1 MRFLSYVFLSVCFSS
16 SIEAAPATKNS
27 ASKAVVSKN
36 IPVKNNVS
44 KNVVQKKTDPKKPES
59 KKEEPVKLIGQYKD
73 WIVQELVDKGK
84 KQAYMICTPKKS
96 TGKYDKRG
104 QVYLMI
110 SRQGDHKTGKDVVS
124 FVAGYAYKPSS
135 QVDFVFQDNKK
146 FTFFTQ
152 GERAWAPDDK
162 TDKDSVEAMKKGSLI
177 KIKGKSAKDTLTEDE
192 ISLAGFLA
200 AYKIYL
206 EKNKA

>member
-1 MRFLSYVFLSVCFSS
+1 MRFLSYVFFIVCFSS
-16 SIEAAPATKNS
+16 VVDAAPTTKNL
-27 ASKAVVSKN
+27 ASKAVVSKS
-36 IPVKNNVS
+36 VSS
-44 KNVVQKKTDPKKPES
+44 KNAPSKNIVQKKREN

-84 KQAYMICTPKKS
+84 RQAYMIGSPKKS

-104 QVYLMI
+104 QVYLLI
-110 SRQGDHKTGKDVVS
+110 SRQGDLKTGKDIVS
-124 FVAGYAYKPSS
+124 FAAGYTYKANA
-135 QVDFVFQDNKK
+135 QVDFIFQDNKK

-162 TDKDSVEAMKKGSLI
+162 TDKAMVEAMKKGSLI
-177 KIKGKSAKDTLTEDE
+177 KIKGKSTKDTLTEDE

-206 EKNKA
+206 EKNK

>member
-16 SIEAAPATKNS
+16 VVEAAPVTKNIP
-27 ASKAVVSKN
+27 SKAVVSKN
-36 IPVKNNVS
+36 IPAKTSPKNNVS
-44 KNVVQKKTDPKKPES
+44 KNVVQKKSEP
-59 KKEEPVKLIGQYKD
+59 KKEEPVKLVGQYKD

-124 FVAGYAYKPSS
+124 FVAGYAYKPNS

-177 KIKGKSAKDTLTEDE
+177 KIKGKSVKDTLTEDE

-200 AYKIYL
+200 AYKVYL